1 MGVFERRKEI
11 AEQITAGLES
21 VPGDPI
27 PIEPYLESIT
37 SPFSGWLEI
46 DQADLEGCVFGGE
59 IRLTVECVIL
69 VAADRADFERVHD
82 QMVAPLINAVAQ
94 AGGRNI
100 TVQPRTETLN
110 STTFYSLSA
119 RFVTEASSTT

>member
-1 MGVFERRKEI
+1 MSIFDRRKEI
-11 AEQITAGLES
+11 ADEIAAGLAS

-27 PIEPYLESIT
+27 PIEPYLQSIT
-37 SPFSGWLEI
+37 APFSGWLEI

-59 IRLTVECVIL
+59 IRLTIECVIL
-69 VAADRADFERVHD
+69 VAADRGDFERMHD
-82 QMVAPLINAVAQ
+82 QLVVPLINAVSQ
-94 AGGRNI
+94 AGGRNV

-119 RFVTEASSTT
+119 RFVTEAPTT